1 MSVGS
6 GLQGTPSTVAKAIP
20 GRVTRAI
27 TAIVFRGEE
36 HKQRNNRL
44 FIFFPPQGN
53 LCMSTNVNWQEVYH
67 NRMASQALLKWQ
79 VNVIEMG
86 FFRLRLLA
94 RSNWYGDM

>member
-1 MSVGS
+1 
-6 GLQGTPSTVAKAIP
+6 
-20 GRVTRAI
+20 
-27 TAIVFRGEE
+27 
-36 HKQRNNRL
+36 
-44 FIFFPPQGN
+44 
-53 LCMSTNVNWQEVYH
+53 MSTNVNWQEVYH